1 MRYHPVT
8 TKYEDTIDGEKLSV
22 GNDFNEDDDFV
33 VMETQDAVW
42 LTEEQVKVLI
52 KDLASRIDHQVIL
65 FSPET
70 TARIKELADK
80 E

>member
-1 MRYHPVT
+1 MRYHPVMT
-8 TKYEDTIDGEKLSV
+8 EYKDFMDESLAVANQFNDEEDYVSL
-22 GNDFNEDDDFV
+22 
-33 VMETQDAVW
+33 ETQDQVW
-42 LTEEQVKVLI
+42 LTEEQVKTLI